1 MKNVVRVIAW
11 NVGLLLVLV
20 LVLELVFGGWL
31 EAVDQP
37 NLWRLSIYR
46 DIDWRLS
53 VADRYPHDGPVRY
66 RRDHWGLRGDYG
78 RPQDVDILAVGG
90 STTDERYVDDSK
102 TWIAGAQ
109 DCLAQAGQPVKIA
122 NGGVSGQSSR
132 GHIRNFELWYPHL
145 PGLRPR
151 LVLVYLGINETVLDG
166 RQAEDDVQQY
176 NESGRSQWIER
187 LKLKS
192 ALYTLVTAVRGNLA
206 AWRAGLHS
214 TRLQTE
220 GGQLA
225 ADAVDR
231 AWAAVGHRQVAADGA
246 DYARQLAA
254 ALARRQGE
262 VDAYAARLRALVAA
276 IRAFGAEPVLATQVG
291 GTYRR
296 DGKLIRGDLD
306 QYFDLA
312 AINAT
317 TLAVCRETGATCLDL
332 AAHLEFGDGDFYD
345 SVHTTAQGSA
355 KVAAAMCRALLATGL
370 ARTADKP

>member
-1 MKNVVRVIAW
+1 MRAVAAW
-11 NVGLLLVLV
+11 NIGLLLAVLV
-20 LVLELVFGGWL
+20 AGELIFGGWL

-46 DIDWRLS
+46 DVDWRLS
-53 VADRYPHDGPVRY
+53 VADRYPHDGPIRY

-78 RPQDVDILAVGG
+78 RPQDVDILVVGG
-90 STTDERYVDDSK
+90 STTDERHVDDSK

-109 DCLAQAGQPVKIA
+109 DCLAQAGLPLKMA

-132 GHIRNFELWYPHL
+132 GHIRNFELWYPHV

-176 NESGRSQWIER
+176 NESGRPQWLER
-187 LKLKS
+187 AKLKS

-214 TRLQTE
+214 AHLKSE
-220 GGQLA
+220 GGQRA
-225 ADAVDR
+225 ADAVDQG
-231 AWAAVGHRQVAADGA
+231 WNAVRHHQVAVDGP
-246 DYARQLAA
+246 DYRRQLDA
-254 ALARRQGE
+254 ALARRQPE
-262 VDAYAARLRALVAA
+262 VEAYRARLRALVAA
-276 IRAFGAEPVLATQVG
+276 IRAFGAQPVLATQVG
-291 GTYRR
+291 GTYRQ
-296 DGKLIRGDLD
+296 DGAVIRGDLE
-306 QYFDLA
+306 QYFDLG
-312 AINAT
+312 AINAA
-317 TLAVCRETGATCLDL
+317 TLAVCRETGIPCLDL
-332 AAHLEFGDGDFYD
+332 AAQLEFGDGDFYD